1 MHSYT
6 VLIPVFWRNLQVN
19 VPVEVEGTFFFAEL
33 ILKRTISADIW
44 TIPAISPAVSM
55 SNERKTAF

>member
-1 MHSYT
+1 MS
-6 VLIPVFWRNLQVN
+6 PAWSE
-19 VPVEVEGTFFFAEL
+19 PTFFFAEL

-55 SNERKTAF
+55 SNGYHAPLAEIN